1 MSKIKELRK
10 EQVKQEEELIAK
22 MFLEEDAEV
31 VLCREKRE
39 LQGYDF
45 TPVVILLA
53 NELRR
58 LRQSS
63 QERQGNDL

>member
-1 MSKIKELRK
+1 MSKISELRT
-10 EQVKQEEELIAK
+10 EQSKQRDELIAK

-39 LQGYDF
+39 LQGYDLA
-45 TPVVILLA
+45 PVVVILS

-58 LRQSS
+58 LRQLF
-63 QERQGNDL
+63 QER

>member
-1 MSKIKELRK
+1 MSKLKELEVGQR
-10 EQVKQEEELIAK
+10 QARDALIAK

-31 VLCREKRE
+31 VLCREKRQ
-39 LQGYDF
+39 LQGYDL
-45 TPVVILLA
+45 TPVVVILS

-63 QERQGNDL
+63 QVL

>member
-1 MSKIKELRK
+1 MSKLKELEVGQR
-10 EQVKQEEELIAK
+10 QEKDALIAK

-31 VLCREKRE
+31 VLCREKRQ
-39 LQGYDF
+39 LQGYDL
-45 TPVVILLA
+45 TPVVVILS

-63 QERQGNDL
+63 QVL

>member
-1 MSKIKELRK
+1 MSKISELRT
-10 EQVKQEEELIAK
+10 EQSKQRDELIAK

-31 VLCREKRE
+31 VLCREKRA
-39 LQGYDF
+39 LQGYDL

-53 NELRR
+53 NELRK

-63 QERQGNDL
+63 QER

>member
-1 MSKIKELRK
+1 GDKMSKLKELEVGQR
-10 EQVKQEEELIAK
+10 QERDALIAK

-31 VLCREKRE
+31 VLCREKRQ
-39 LQGYDF
+39 LQGYDL
-45 TPVVILLA
+45 TPVVVILS

-63 QERQGNDL
+63 QVL

>member
-1 MSKIKELRK
+1 MSKLKELEVGQR
-10 EQVKQEEELIAK
+10 QERDALIAK

-31 VLCREKRE
+31 VLCREKRQ
-39 LQGYDF
+39 LQGYDL
-45 TPVVILLA
+45 TPVVVILS

-63 QERQGNDL
+63 QVL